1 MNSQSPQ
8 QQTRVR
14 KFLRPDATPLTPKA
28 IEEIRNAPE
37 NIPNACRVMCK
48 KYHIGTKRYEDII
61 NNRMPS
67 EPTEEWRR
75 IIEEAELRGSV
86 NKTCVAWPSLRRVYI
101 CSAEPHTQTL
111 DSAET
116 FTKLDTNSEALL
128 PYGHEAMV
136 PLPKGQVSVVTPDS
150 YERESLD
157 SPLRATNMDS
167 VVPPQDF
174 SECKS
179 LIPFLIHPAT
189 EARGLLS

>member
-48 KYHIGTKRYEDII
+48 KYHIGTKRYEDVI

-128 PYGHEAMV
+128 PYGHEAVV
-136 PLPKGQVSVVTPDS
+136 PLPKRQVSV
-150 YERESLD
+150 
-157 SPLRATNMDS
+157 TNMDS